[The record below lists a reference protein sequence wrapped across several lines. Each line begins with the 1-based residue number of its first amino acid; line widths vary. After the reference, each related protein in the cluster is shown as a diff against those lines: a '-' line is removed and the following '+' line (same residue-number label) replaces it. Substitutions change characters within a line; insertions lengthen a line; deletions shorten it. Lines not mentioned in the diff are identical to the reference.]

1 MRLRRLCVL
10 ALAVLLAAAAT
21 PPGHAGALDEAG
33 ALVLAQIEALRKH
46 DFATAYGF
54 SSRELRR
61 NFSRGEF
68 EWMVKR
74 AHPEVAD
81 STFASVVRTHES
93 AGYVYVTVKVRGCNG
108 ESVEALY
115 EMVHEADGWRVN
127 ALTSRPDDGLL

>member
-1 MRLRRLCVL
+1 MRHRRLRVL
-10 ALAVLLAAAAT
+10 ALAALLTAVAT
-21 PPGHAGALDEAG
+21 APGFAGSLDEVG
-33 ALVLAQIEALRKH
+33 ALVLRQIEALRKH
-46 DFATAYGF
+46 DFATAYGL

-93 AGYVYVTVKVRGCNG
+93 GGFVYVTVKVRGRNG
-108 ESVEALY
+108 DSVEALY

>member
-1 MRLRRLCVL
+1 MRTRRLRVL
-10 ALAVLLAAAAT
+10 VLAVLLAAVAT
-21 PPGHAGALDEAG
+21 LPGRAGPLDEAG
-33 ALVLAQIEALRKH
+33 ALVLQQIEALRKH

-68 EWMVKR
+68 EWMLKR

-93 AGYVYVTVKVRGCNG
+93 GGYVYVTVKVRGRNG

-127 ALTSRPDDGLL
+127 ALTSRVDDGLL